1 MMKPKKPSESF
12 ATMTELVFPNDTNI
26 LGNLMG
32 GKLLHWMDIVSA
44 ISASRHCNRICVTAS
59 VDFVDFNSPIR
70 LAEIVLLEAFVTR
83 AFNTSMEV
91 RIDVWAENMQ
101 QVDGKRFC
109 NSAYYTF
116 VALDDANGS
125 PIGVPPVIPLTEIEQ
140 QRYDSAPRRREV
152 RLILSGRM
160 KAEDATDLKDFFKQ
174 FSSK

>member
-1 MMKPKKPSESF
+1 MVKSKKASESF

-44 ISASRHCNRICVTAS
+44 ISASKHCNRICVTAS

-83 AFNTSMEV
+83 AFHTSMEV

-109 NSAYYTF
+109 NSAYFTF
-116 VALDDANGS
+116 VAVDQSGR
-125 PIGVPPVIPLTEIEQ
+125 PIPVIPVEPETEKEKKY
-140 QRYDSAPRRREV
+140 YDGALRRREL
-152 RLILSGRM
+152 RLVSAGRM
-160 KAEDATDLKDFFKQ
+160 KPEDASNLKEYFHKD
-174 FSSK
+174 

>member
-1 MMKPKKPSESF
+1 
-12 ATMTELVFPNDTNI
+12 MTELVFPNDTNI

-44 ISASRHCNRICVTAS
+44 ISASKHCNRVCVTAS
-59 VDFVDFNSPIR
+59 VDFVDFRSPIR

-83 AFNTSMEV
+83 SFHTSMEV

-116 VALDDANGS
+116 VAVDQSGR
-125 PIGVPPVIPLTEIEQ
+125 PIPVIPVEPVTEIEIK
-140 QRYDSAPRRREV
+140 YYEGAMRRREL
-152 RLILSGRM
+152 RLVSAGRM
-160 KAEDATDLKDFFKQ
+160 KPEEATNLIDFF
-174 FSSK
+174 SPD

>member
-1 MMKPKKPSESF
+1 MKSKKPSESF

-44 ISASRHCNRICVTAS
+44 ISASKHCNRICVTAS
-59 VDFVDFNSPIR
+59 VDFVDFRSPIR

-83 AFNTSMEV
+83 SFNTSMEV

-116 VALDDANGS
+116 VAVDQTGR
-125 PIGVPPVIPLTEIEQ
+125 PIPVAPVEPETEKELEFYEGAI
-140 QRYDSAPRRREV
+140 RRREL
-152 RLILSGRM
+152 RLISAGRM
-160 KAEDATDLKDFFKQ
+160 KPDEATHLRKIFIAE
-174 FSSK
+174 

>member
-1 MMKPKKPSESF
+1 MKSKKPSESI
-12 ATMTELVFPNDTNI
+12 ANMTELVFPNDTNI

-44 ISASRHCNRICVTAS
+44 ISASKHCNRVCVTAS
-59 VDFVDFNSPIR
+59 VDFVDFKSPIH

-101 QVDGKRFC
+101 QVAGKRYC

-116 VALDDANGS
+116 VAVDQSGR
-125 PIGVPPVIPLTEIEQ
+125 PIPVIPVEPETELEK
-140 QRYDSAPRRREV
+140 RYYEGALRRREL
-152 RLILSGRM
+152 RLVSAGRI
-160 KAEDATDLKDFFKQ
+160 KPEEALNLKEFFGKD
-174 FSSK
+174 

>member
-1 MMKPKKPSESF
+1 MKAKNPSESF

-59 VDFVDFNSPIR
+59 VDFVDFRSPIH
-70 LAEIVLLEAFVTR
+70 LAEIVLLEAFVTC
-83 AFNTSMEV
+83 AFTTSMEV

-101 QVDGKRFC
+101 QVEGKRFC

-116 VALDDANGS
+116 VAVDQSGR
-125 PIGVPPVIPLTEIEQ
+125 PIPVNPVEPVSEKEKKYHEGAQ
-140 QRYDSAPRRREV
+140 RRREL
-152 RLILSGRM
+152 RLISAGRL
-160 KAEDATDLKDFFKQ
+160 KPGDALNLVQFFTPDNE
-174 FSSK
+174 

>member
-1 MMKPKKPSESF
+1 MKTRKPSESF

-44 ISASRHCNRICVTAS
+44 ISASKHSNRICVTAS
-59 VDFVDFNSPIR
+59 VDFVDFRSPIR
-70 LAEIVLLEAFVTR
+70 HAEIVLLQSFVTR
-83 AFNTSMEV
+83 AFSTSMEV

-116 VALDDANGS
+116 VAVDQSGR
-125 PIGVPPVIPLTEIEQ
+125 PIPVPPIEPETDLEKK
-140 QRYDSAPRRREV
+140 YYEGAMRRREL
-152 RLILSGRM
+152 RLVSAGRI
-160 KAEDATDLKDFFKQ
+160 KPEEATNLKEFF
-174 FSSK
+174 SPD